1 MDARTGAT
9 TVIYVG
15 GTGRSGSTMLA
26 NVLGEVPGYVS
37 VGEVRFL
44 WQRGIQQNRLCGC
57 GEQFADC
64 TFWNDV
70 LDAALG
76 PGSAAERQALAG
88 RKHTALEARTRLR
101 TLPQH
106 LRRPTDG
113 SRADGAGDELAVV
126 LDRVYAAIA
135 AVAGASVVVDSSKLP
150 TYAALL
156 DGLDGVE
163 GVDHGIDLRVAHF
176 LRDPRAAAYSW
187 QRKKLQPDLGP
198 GAFMERRGA
207 GKSAVLWSVWNRSLE
222 MLAGRRPNAYARVTY
237 EEFLA
242 DPREQAQ
249 SLLDTF
255 ALDGDLTSVFAG
267 PDTVRLSMNHTV
279 AGNPSR
285 HQQGLVPLVVD
296 SEWRDQMSAT
306 DRGAVAALTWPTL
319 RRYGYHL
326 RS

>member
-1 MDARTGAT
+1 MDGHAGAT

-44 WQRGIQQNRLCGC
+44 WQRGIEQNRLCGC
-57 GEQFADC
+57 GEHFTDCPFWSDADRKE
-64 TFWNDV
+64 
-70 LDAALG
+70 LAARMHV
-76 PGSAAERQALAG
+76 E
-88 RKHTALEARTRLR
+88 LEARTRLR

-106 LRRPTDG
+106 LRGSTGSDG
-113 SRADGAGDELAVV
+113 QDELSTV
-126 LDRVYAAIA
+126 LARLYAAIS
-135 AVAGASVVVDSSKLP
+135 AVAGADVVIDSSKLP

-156 DGLDGVE
+156 EDTT
-163 GVDHGIDLRVAHF
+163 GIDLRVAHF

-242 DPREQAQ
+242 DPREEAQ

-267 PDTVRLSMNHTV
+267 PDTVRLSLNHTV

-306 DRGAVAALTWPTL
+306 DRGTVAALTWPTL
-319 RRYGYHL
+319 LRYGYHL

>member
-1 MDARTGAT
+1 MEHRTGAT
-9 TVIYVG
+9 TVVYVG

-26 NVLGEVPGYVS
+26 NVLGEVQGYVS

-44 WQRGIQQNRLCGC
+44 WQRGIEQNRLCGC
-57 GEQFADC
+57 GEHFADC
-64 TFWNDV
+64 SFWNDV
-70 LDAALG
+70 LDATLG
-76 PGSAAERQALAG
+76 TGDEAGRRALAS
-88 RKHTALEARTRLR
+88 RMHTALEARTRLR
-101 TLPQH
+101 TLPAH
-106 LRRPTDG
+106 LRKPDDG
-113 SRADGAGDELAVV
+113 RDDELSDV
-126 LDRVYAAIA
+126 LDRLYAAIA
-135 AVAGASVVVDSSKLP
+135 AVAGAEVVVDSSKLP

-156 DGLDGVE
+156 AGLDGV
-163 GVDHGIDLRVAHF
+163 DLRVAHF

-198 GAFMERRGA
+198 GALMERRGA

-222 MLAGRRPNAYARVTY
+222 MLTGGRADAYARVTY

-242 DPREQAQ
+242 DPRAEAQ
-249 SLLDTF
+249 RLLDTF
-255 ALDGDLTSVFAG
+255 GLPGDLDPVFAG
-267 PDTVRLSMNHTV
+267 PATVRLSLNHTV

-319 RRYGYHL
+319 HRYGYRL

>member
-1 MDARTGAT
+1 MDRHTGAT

-26 NVLGEVPGYVS
+26 NVLGELPGYVS

-44 WQRGIQQNRLCGC
+44 WQRGIEQNRLCGC
-57 GEQFADC
+57 GEHFADC
-64 TFWNDV
+64 PFWNAV

-76 PGSAAERQALAG
+76 PGSPAGRQALAG
-88 RKHTALEARTRLR
+88 RLHAGLEARTRLR
-101 TLPQH
+101 TLPRH
-106 LRRPTDG
+106 LRGPG
-113 SRADGAGDELAVV
+113 VAAPGDELADV
-126 LDRVYAAIA
+126 LDRLYAAIA
-135 AVAGASVVVDSSKLP
+135 AVAGADVVVDSSKLP

-156 DGLDGVE
+156 AGLDGV
-163 GVDHGIDLRVAHF
+163 DLRVAHF

-187 QRKKLQPDLGP
+187 RRTKPQPDLGP

-222 MLAGRRPNAYARVTY
+222 MLAGNRPRAYARVTY

-242 DPREQAQ
+242 DPRIEAQ
-249 SLLDTF
+249 RLLDAF
-255 ALDGDLTSVFAG
+255 ALPCDLDPVFAW

-285 HQQGLVPLVVD
+285 HQRGLVTLVVD
-296 SEWRDQMSAT
+296 NEWRDQMSAT

-319 RRYGYHL
+319 RRYGYRL
-326 RS
+326 RG

>member
-1 MDARTGAT
+1 MSGRTGTT

-44 WQRGIQQNRLCGC
+44 WQRGIEQNRLCGC
-57 GEQFADC
+57 GEHFHDC
-64 TFWNDV
+64 PFWSDV
-70 LDAALG
+70 LDLTFG
-76 PGSAAERQALAG
+76 PDTDAERRALAV
-88 RKHTALEARTRLR
+88 RLHADLESRTRLR
-101 TLPQH
+101 TLPHH
-106 LRRPTDG
+106 LR
-113 SRADGAGDELAVV
+113 GAGESEQDDELATV
-126 LDRVYAAIA
+126 LARLYGAIS
-135 AVAGASVVVDSSKLP
+135 AVAGADVVVDSSKLP

-156 DGLDGVE
+156 DGLDGV
-163 GVDHGIDLRVAHF
+163 DLRVAHF

-187 QRKKLQPDLGP
+187 QRTKLQPDLGP

-242 DPREQAQ
+242 DPREEAQ
-249 SLLDTF
+249 NLLDTF
-255 ALDGDLTSVFAG
+255 ALDGDLAHVFAG
-267 PDTVRLSMNHTV
+267 PDTVRLSLNHTV